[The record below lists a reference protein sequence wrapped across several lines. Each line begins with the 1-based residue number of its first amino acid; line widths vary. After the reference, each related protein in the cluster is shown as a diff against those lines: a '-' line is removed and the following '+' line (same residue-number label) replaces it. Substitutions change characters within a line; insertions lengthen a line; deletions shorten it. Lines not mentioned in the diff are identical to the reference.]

1 MLLYGPHSY
10 KQPSFP
16 GRQGKAPISEPV
28 ILPRAQHSISRA
40 LISENALKVLH
51 RLRDAG
57 YASLL
62 VGGCVR
68 DLMLGREPKDFD
80 VVTDA
85 RPEEIRKL
93 FHSSRIIGR
102 RFRLVHVRFGRGI
115 IEVAT
120 FRAIPRD
127 ISEEGR
133 PDEDTADDT
142 GEVEE
147 APASVADQNPRHRDV
162 PGAVP
167 MDANIFGNQEEDARR
182 RDFTVNALYYDIRD
196 FSVVDYANG
205 VDDLNA
211 GVLRMIGDP
220 EARYREDPVRML
232 RVVRFAAKLAF
243 KIEAK
248 TEAPIERLA
257 HLLATVPPARMFE
270 EVLKLFHGGY
280 ALETFELLRRYNLF
294 QYLFPLTD
302 ECLSREDQGFPRTLV
317 PRALANT
324 DARVNQGKPVTPA
337 FLFAAML
344 WEPVCQ
350 QMQSLAER
358 GQIGYEALMRATDTV
373 LQEQLQHV
381 SIPRRFSV
389 PMREIWAMQERLVRR
404 GGRQAFRLLEDK
416 RFRAAYDFLL
426 LRADTGEAPKELAEW
441 WTRFQEVDAAE
452 REAMV
457 ATQAPAAAS
466 GGGEKKK
473 RRRRRRRKARAPEQP
488 SLG

>member
-1 MLLYGPHSY
+1 MRRTKGVLLYVPHSY

-16 GRQGKAPISEPV
+16 GRQGKTKINEPV

-93 FHSSRIIGR
+93 FHSARIIGR

-142 GEVEE
+142 GEAEE
-147 APASVADQNPRHRDV
+147 APASVADQ
-162 PGAVP
+162 
-167 MDANIFGNQEEDARR
+167 NIFGNQEEDARR

-205 VDDLNA
+205 VDDLKA

-232 RVVRFAAKLAF
+232 RVVRFAAKLSF

-302 ECLSREDQGFPRTLV
+302 ECLSREGQGFPRTLV
-317 PRALANT
+317 LRALANT

-344 WEPVCQ
+344 WEPVCL
-350 QMQSLAER
+350 QMQALAER
-358 GQIGYEALMRATDTV
+358 GQSGYEALMRATDMV

-452 REAMV
+452 RETMV
-457 ATQAPAAAS
+457 AAHAPTAT

>member
-1 MLLYGPHSY
+1 
-10 KQPSFP
+10 
-16 GRQGKAPISEPV
+16 
-28 ILPRAQHSISRA
+28 
-40 LISENALKVLH
+40 
-51 RLRDAG
+51 
-57 YASLL
+57 
-62 VGGCVR
+62 

-93 FHSSRIIGR
+93 FSSARIIGR

-133 PDEDTADDT
+133 PDEDMTNDT

-147 APASVADQNPRHRDV
+147 APVSVADQ
-162 PGAVP
+162 
-167 MDANIFGNQEEDARR
+167 NIFGNQEEDARR

-205 VDDLNA
+205 VEDLKA
-211 GVLRMIGDP
+211 GVLRTIGDP

-302 ECLSREDQGFPRTLV
+302 ECLSRED
-317 PRALANT
+317 
-324 DARVNQGKPVTPA
+324 
-337 FLFAAML
+337 
-344 WEPVCQ
+344 
-350 QMQSLAER
+350 
-358 GQIGYEALMRATDTV
+358 V

-389 PMREIWAMQERLVRR
+389 PMREIWAMQERLGRR

-473 RRRRRRRKARAPEQP
+473 RRRRRRRKARPPEQP